1 MNKLIF
7 HFYCSPVVKL
17 VLQEVLLPFLQQ
29 LTLGVRSAVAEKLF
43 RIAVTWLGEKSSLLE
58 IPGEKLLLKC
68 YSRYHPPE
76 RRRHE
81 STVYT
86 FQHRTQCTIQSWR
99 ASHLCT
105 ACNAVCPNAV
115 EEHVVR
121 GNSTK
126 GADHK
131 SKIAIFNI
139 NLVVKLKEG
148 GLGDPVLVKEAD
160 LWNV

>member
-1 MNKLIF
+1 M
-7 HFYCSPVVKL
+7 KL

-43 RIAVTWLGEKSSLLE
+43 RIAVTWLGEKSSLLK
-58 IPGEKLLLKC
+58 IPGEKILLKC
-68 YSRYHPPE
+68 DSRYHPPE

-115 EEHVVR
+115 EEHDVR
-121 GNSTK
+121 ENLIK
-126 GADHK
+126 GAEQQEQNGYFQH
-131 SKIAIFNI
+131 
-139 NLVVKLKEG
+139 
-148 GLGDPVLVKEAD
+148 
-160 LWNV
+160 